1 MICVQSHLHC
11 DMVIVSYHFT
21 FVVLFLS
28 LVLLP
33 LWFVLVG
40 RFFTR
45 GGELWQVRSAA
56 GEKQEMT

>member
-21 FVVLFLS
+21 FVVLFPS

-40 RFFTR
+40 RFFTL
-45 GGELWQVRSAA
+45 GGELW
-56 GEKQEMT
+56 